1 MENRRLTGAG
11 WLRFNDLHLP
21 LTLPLVFS
29 LFLLGCGTVRNPLT
43 IERANARTALEEKAF
58 NVLLV
63 SETII
68 TSAEKSNEAGTLP
81 EYMKPILNRLIDVH
95 NEAKEAA
102 DNYVALLDA
111 NTEEEGFAALTAL
124 ILDLDQLITSLF
136 TGGSP

>member
-1 MENRRLTGAG
+1 M
-11 WLRFNDLHLP
+11 
-21 LTLPLVFS
+21 S
-29 LFLLGCGTVRNPLT
+29 GCGTYRNPLT
-43 IERANARTALEEKAF
+43 IERANARTELEEKAF

-68 TSAEKSNEAGTLP
+68 TSAEKSNAAGTLP
-81 EYMKPILNRLIDVH
+81 EYMKPILNRLIDAH

-124 ILDLDQLITSLF
+124 ILDLDSLISSLF
-136 TGGSP
+136 TGGGP